1 MAERIHWLR
10 DLQDGPWSGIA
21 DAMRKGI
28 PVPDGFVVRPE
39 TPEREIR
46 DAYEELKTKEHTHY
60 VAVRGGIRAQLDVIG
75 PDRLIH
81 SLRESW
87 NESPGGERLIQAMIN
102 AAWSGNARRDHKGL
116 RISAAEGLLCLD
128 PDVYLMQGSSAKTRK
143 RTLYQQPRKVFRGVD
158 GRTRTMEI
166 IGERKPLESKYLEA
180 IQELAERVG
189 TDITWKLDDRGIWLV
204 GTEAAA

>member
-87 NESPGGERLIQAMIN
+87 NESPGGERPIQAMIN
-102 AAWSGNARRDHKGL
+102 AAWSGNARREASILSNNRASVGKATAAGSLMHAAPPAIDHV
-116 RISAAEGLLCLD
+116 R
-128 PDVYLMQGSSAKTRK
+128 TRK
-143 RTLYQQPRKVFRGVD
+143 
-158 GRTRTMEI
+158 
-166 IGERKPLESKYLEA
+166 
-180 IQELAERVG
+180 
-189 TDITWKLDDRGIWLV
+189 
-204 GTEAAA
+204 